1 MSIRS
6 SFSIKQFL
14 REQEEETE
22 DSEEPAPDIFD
33 DELDAILIDYEKEA
47 VASANESV
55 DKYSIKVLVEQEETP
70 DIDID
75 NFTANVARL
84 IMNFMDLIDVEKLL
98 IDKASQ
104 FLTSKYDNTVAD
116 EFVRILTDRH
126 GLGQEVP
133 DPEDPVAPVAAG
145 AFSQS

>member
-1 MSIRS
+1 MYIVRA
-6 SFSIKQFL
+6 QPFL
-14 REQEEETE
+14 
-22 DSEEPAPDIFD
+22 A
-33 DELDAILIDYEKEA
+33 LKA

-70 DIDID
+70 NIDIN

-98 IDKASQ
+98 TDKASQ
-104 FLTSKYDNTVAD
+104 FLASKYDNTVAD

-126 GLGQEVP
+126 GLGQEVL
-133 DPEDPVAPVAAG
+133 DSEDPVAPVAVG